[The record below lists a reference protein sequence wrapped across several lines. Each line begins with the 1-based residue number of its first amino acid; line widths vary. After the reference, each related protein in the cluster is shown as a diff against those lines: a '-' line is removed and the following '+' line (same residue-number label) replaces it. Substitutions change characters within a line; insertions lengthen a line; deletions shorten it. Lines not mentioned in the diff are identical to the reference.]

1 MKWLRERHTVPSA
14 YDNAKTM
21 VDFYKRFLSVSK
33 IPVPTIAAINGSAIG
48 AGLCMT
54 LACDF
59 RIASE
64 KAKLGFTFTKLGIH
78 PGMGCSTLL
87 PRLINQQ
94 YATYLLLSGKLF
106 DTKIGVEKGLLLE
119 HVKPELF
126 KARSM
131 ELAEELG
138 VVSPIAVQ
146 SCVHSLRNQK
156 FDGLFDTLLWN
167 EAYAQAVAFSSKDYI
182 RGLDAVVTKSA
193 PEFTGE

>member
-1 MKWLRERHTVPSA
+1 MKWLRERHAVTSA
-14 YDNAKTM
+14 YSNAKTM

-59 RIASE
+59 RIASD

-87 PRLINQQ
+87 PRLVNQQ
-94 YATYLLLSGKLF
+94 FASYLLLTGRLL
-106 DTKIGVEKGLLLE
+106 DPKIGVEKGLLLE
-119 HVKPELF
+119 EIKSELF
-126 KARSM
+126 KTRAM
-131 ELAEELG
+131 ELANELG
-138 VVSPIAVQ
+138 NVSPIAVQ
-146 SCVHSLRNQK
+146 SCVVSIRNQK

-167 EAYAQAVAFSSKDYI
+167 EAYAQAVAFSSNDYI
-182 RGLDAVVTKSA
+182 RGLDAVHSKSI
-193 PEFTGE
+193 PQFEGN